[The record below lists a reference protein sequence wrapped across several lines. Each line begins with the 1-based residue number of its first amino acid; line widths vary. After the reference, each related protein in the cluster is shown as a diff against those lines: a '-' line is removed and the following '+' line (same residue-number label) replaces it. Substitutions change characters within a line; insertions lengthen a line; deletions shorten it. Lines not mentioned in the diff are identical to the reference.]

1 MGVKEIDKSF
11 RLFEFG
17 SLDDCASKHTG
28 QRVKVELL
36 NWLCSDIIE
45 AIHDLDHATHHFTEN
60 KTKETFKQF
69 WLRLEQIEKRH
80 RERFEGEPEYEEWD
94 LKRLLGK

>member
-1 MGVKEIDKSF
+1 VGAMTSLFDALNSVRWMITRASIPDK
-11 RLFEFG
+11 
-17 SLDDCASKHTG
+17 
-28 QRVKVELL
+28 VKVELL
-36 NWLCSDIIE
+36 NWLCGDIIE
-45 AIHDLDHATHHFTEN
+45 AIHDLDHATRHFTAN

-80 RERFEGEPEYEEWD
+80 RERLEGEPEHEEWD